1 MNAHHF
7 TNKPSWHRK
16 LNTFVTA
23 LVFII
28 AGVFLLGRNQGWVDP
43 SLFNVVVSWQMLLI
57 VIGITLLIKKNVIGG
72 IILIAVGSYFLI
84 PSVYGIGSYWPLI
97 LVAIGIFILFQA
109 RKNKNV
115 IKKESNSLDRV
126 ETVENESGFVV
137 SDVTFGSAR
146 HIVLDSPFKGASL
159 DATFGGIILDLRH
172 THLEMKTTYI
182 DVDVTFSGIDIFVSS
197 SWNLIIETE
206 TTLGGVNDKRLLS
219 QDIDKD
225 HQLVIRGD
233 ITLGG
238 ININN

>member
-7 TNKPSWHRK
+7 ANKPSWHRK

-23 LVFII
+23 LVFIV
-28 AGVFLLGRNQGWVDP
+28 AGIFLLGRNQGWVDP

-57 VIGITLLIKKNVIGG
+57 VIGVTFLIKKNIIGG
-72 IILIAVGSYFLI
+72 VILIAVGSYFLI
-84 PSVYGIGSYWPLI
+84 PFVYGIGSFWPLI
-97 LVAIGIFILFQA
+97 LVATGIFILFRA
-109 RKNKNV
+109 KKNRNAV
-115 IKKESNSLDRV
+115 KKEQYSLDGTK
-126 ETVENESGFVV
+126 TVENESGFVV

-172 THLEMKTTYI
+172 TNLEMKTTYI
-182 DVDVTFSGIDIFVSS
+182 DVDVTFSGIDIFVPS
-197 SWNLIIETE
+197 SWSLVIEAE
-206 TTLGGVNDKRLLS
+206 ATLGGINDKRLLS
-219 QDIDKD
+219 QEVDKN

-238 ININN
+238 VNINN